1 MEDYFQT
8 TNRLIPLYD
17 EPSFMRLV
25 EWQYTQQTCN
35 DAAWWA
41 SVNIILALG
50 YEYRTS
56 DNSKPERNREKAW
69 LYFKNAMSVFPELAL
84 RRTDLLSL
92 QALLGLVCS
101 CLFSMAPTLIGLG
114 FLSSR

>member
-1 MEDYFQT
+1 
-8 TNRLIPLYD
+8 
-17 EPSFMRLV
+17 MRLV

-41 SVNIILALG
+41 SINIILALA

-56 DNSKPERNREKAW
+56 DNMKPERNREKAW

-92 QALLGLVCS
+92 QALLALVCS
-101 CLFSMAPTLIGLG
+101 CLIP
-114 FLSSR
+114 